1 MIALDSKQGDRPGC
15 ESPECVVVPLPGI
28 GERRRYRGVVQPFAA
43 HSHGHYVIGL
53 VEEGRRSL
61 ISNGAAFELAPG
73 DLVVFNPGDVH
84 GCEQSDGG
92 VFAYDSI
99 AVDAELLDGAR
110 LEGPKVSDPAAVEVF
125 RDVVRAIEVVA
136 ESQAADAVLCL
147 CELLAVEEA
156 AEGDSADVARTMSST
171 GLHEG
176 AAQRAMAHFCGHLA
190 SPSSLRALAAEEGLS
205 TYALIRAYKRRFAI
219 TPMRHLASLRV
230 ECACRLLREGVE
242 PAAVAAEVGFADQA
256 HLARSFKQRL
266 GTTPGAYQRMTQMRK
281 QD

>member
-1 MIALDSKQGDRPGC
+1 MIVLDSKQGDRPGC

-43 HSHGHYVIGL
+43 HAHGHYVIGL
-53 VEEGRRSL
+53 VEEGRRL
-61 ISNGAAFELAPG
+61 LVCNEAAFELAPG

-99 AVDAELLDGAR
+99 AVAVELLDGVR
-110 LEGPKVSDPAAVEVF
+110 LEGPKVSDSAAVEAF
-125 RDVVRAIEVVA
+125 REVLRAIEEGA
-136 ESQAADAVLCL
+136 ETQMAEAVLCL
-147 CELLAVEEA
+147 CELLVVEEA
-156 AEGDSADVARTMSST
+156 AEGGEDAPLPV

-190 SPSSLRALAAEEGLS
+190 SPSSLSTLAAEEGLS

-256 HLARSFKQRL
+256 HLTRVFKQRL
-266 GTTPGAYQRMTQMRK
+266 GTTPGAYQRMMGC
-281 QD
+281 

>member
-1 MIALDSKQGDRPGC
+1 MIARDLNRERQPRRK
-15 ESPECVVVPLPGI
+15 SPKCIIVPLLGI

-61 ISNGAAFELAPG
+61 VCNEAAFELAPG

-110 LEGPKVSDPAAVEVF
+110 LKGPKVSNLAAVEVF
-125 RDVVRAIEVVA
+125 REVLRAIEEGA
-136 ESQAADAVLCL
+136 ETQAVEAVLCL
-147 CELLAVEEA
+147 CELLVAEETE
-156 AEGDSADVARTMSST
+156 EGDAGASMSA

-190 SPSSLRALAAEEGLS
+190 SPASLSALAAEEGLS
-205 TYALIRAYKRRFAI
+205 VYTLIRAYKRRFAI
-219 TPMRHLASLRV
+219 TPMRHLVSLRV

-242 PAAVAAEVGFADQA
+242 PAVVAAEVGFADQA
-256 HLARSFKQRL
+256 HLTRAFKQRL
-266 GTTPGAYQRMTQMRK
+266 GTTPGAYQRMMRR
-281 QD
+281 

>member
-1 MIALDSKQGDRPGC
+1 MMTKDLRRNSWTRR
-15 ESPECVVVPLPGI
+15 ETPECVVVPLPGI

-61 ISNGAAFELAPG
+61 VCNGVAFALVPG

-99 AVDAELLDGAR
+99 AVNAELLDGAR
-110 LEGPKVSDPAAVEVF
+110 LEGPKVNDLAAVEVF
-125 RDVVRAIEVVA
+125 REVLRAIEEGA
-136 ESQAADAVLCL
+136 ETQAAEAVLCL
-147 CELLAVEEA
+147 CELLVAEET
-156 AEGDSADVARTMSST
+156 AEDDAGASTSA

-190 SPSSLRALAAEEGLS
+190 SPASLSALAAEEGLS

-219 TPMRHLASLRV
+219 TPMRHLISLRV

-242 PAAVAAEVGFADQA
+242 PAVVAAEVGFADQA
-256 HLARSFKQRL
+256 HLTRAFKQRL
-266 GTTPGAYQRMTQMRK
+266 GTTPGAYQRMMNR
-281 QD
+281 

>member
-1 MIALDSKQGDRPGC
+1 MLKRMKTFDMAHKDLKT
-15 ESPECVVVPLPGI
+15 PECIVVPLPGI

-43 HSHGHYVIGL
+43 HSHGYYVIGV

-61 ISNGAAFELAPG
+61 VCNGAAFELVPG
-73 DLVVFNPGDVH
+73 DLAVFNPGDVH

-99 AVDAELLDGAR
+99 AVATELLDGVR
-110 LEGPKVSDPAAVEVF
+110 LKGPKMSDPAAVEAF
-125 RDVVRAIEVVA
+125 REVLGAIEDGAATQMA
-136 ESQAADAVLCL
+136 EAVLRL
-147 CELLAVEEA
+147 CELLVAEEA
-156 AEGDSADVARTMSST
+156 AEDDPADAAGTLPSA
-171 GLHEG
+171 GLYED

-190 SPSSLRALAAEEGLS
+190 SPASLGELAAEEGLS

-256 HLARSFKQRL
+256 HLTRAFKQRL
-266 GTTPGAYQRMTQMRK
+266 GTTPGAYQRMTDR
-281 QD
+281 

>member
-1 MIALDSKQGDRPGC
+1 MIAFDSKQGDRPGC

-28 GERRRYRGVVQPFAA
+28 GERRRYRGVVQPFAV
-43 HSHGHYVIGL
+43 HSHGHYVIGF
-53 VEEGRRSL
+53 VEEGRRL
-61 ISNGAAFELAPG
+61 LVCNEAAFELASG

-99 AVDAELLDGAR
+99 AVAAELLDGAW
-110 LEGPKVSDPAAVEVF
+110 LAGPKVSDPAAVEAF
-125 RDVVRAIEVVA
+125 REVLRAIGEGA
-136 ESQAADAVLCL
+136 ETQTAEAVLCL
-147 CELLAVEEA
+147 CELLVAEGA
-156 AEGDSADVARTMSST
+156 AEDDPVDVAGAPPSA
-171 GLHEG
+171 GLHED
-176 AAQRAMAHFCGHLA
+176 AAQRVMAHFCGHLA
-190 SPSSLRALAAEEGLS
+190 SPSSLSALAAEEGLS

-256 HLARSFKQRL
+256 HLTRAFKQRL
-266 GTTPGAYQRMTQMRK
+266 GTTPGAYQRMMGR
-281 QD
+281 

>member
-1 MIALDSKQGDRPGC
+1 MKTHDVEHSARSIPKQPGC
-15 ESPECVVVPLPGI
+15 IVVPLPGI

-61 ISNGAAFELAPG
+61 ICNGAAFELAPG

-84 GCEQSDGG
+84 GCEQSGGG

-110 LEGPKVSDPAAVEVF
+110 LEGPKANDPAAVEVF
-125 RDVVRAIEVVA
+125 RDVVRAIEGGA
-136 ESQAADAVLCL
+136 KSQAAEAVLCL
-147 CELLAVEEA
+147 CELLAVK
-156 AEGDSADVARTMSST
+156 EGTEDGVDALVST
-171 GLHEG
+171 TLHEG

-190 SPSSLRALAAEEGLS
+190 SPLSLRALAADEGLS

-219 TPMRHLASLRV
+219 TPMRHLTSLRV

-242 PAAVAAEVGFADQA
+242 PAAVAVEVGFADQA
-256 HLARSFKQRL
+256 HLTRAFKQRL
-266 GTTPGAYQRMTQMRK
+266 GTTPGAYQRMVGR
-281 QD
+281 

>member
-1 MIALDSKQGDRPGC
+1 MIVLDSKQGDRPGC

-28 GERRRYRGVVQPFAA
+28 GERRRYCGVVQPFAA
-43 HSHGHYVIGL
+43 HAHGHYVIGL

-61 ISNGAAFELAPG
+61 VCNEAAFELAPG

-99 AVDAELLDGAR
+99 AVAAELLDGAR
-110 LEGPKVSDPAAVEVF
+110 LAGPKASGPAAVEAF
-125 RDVVRAIEVVA
+125 REVLRVIEKGTETQIA
-136 ESQAADAVLCL
+136 EAVLCL
-147 CELLAVEEA
+147 CEFLVEEEA
-156 AEGDSADVARTMSST
+156 AEDGGDAPLPA
-171 GLHEG
+171 GLHED

-190 SPSSLRALAAEEGLS
+190 SPSSLSALAAEEGLS
-205 TYALIRAYKRRFAI
+205 TYTLIRAYKRRFSI

-256 HLARSFKQRL
+256 HLTRAFKQRL
-266 GTTPGAYQRMTQMRK
+266 GTTPGAYQRMMGC
-281 QD
+281 

>member
-1 MIALDSKQGDRPGC
+1 MKTRDVEHSARSMP

-53 VEEGRRSL
+53 VEEGQRSL
-61 ISNGAAFELAPG
+61 VCNEAAFELAPG

-92 VFAYDSI
+92 VLAYDSI
-99 AVDAELLDGAR
+99 AVAAELLDGAR
-110 LEGPKVSDPAAVEVF
+110 LAGPKVSDTAAVEAF
-125 RDVVRAIEVVA
+125 REVLRAIEKGTEAQTA
-136 ESQAADAVLCL
+136 EAVLCL
-147 CELLAVEEA
+147 CELLVEEEA
-156 AEGDSADVARTMSST
+156 AEDGEDAPLPA

-190 SPSSLRALAAEEGLS
+190 SPASLGELAAEEGLS

-256 HLARSFKQRL
+256 HLTRVFKQRL
-266 GTTPGAYQRMTQMRK
+266 GTTPGAYQRMMGC
-281 QD
+281 

>member
-1 MIALDSKQGDRPGC
+1 MKTHDVEHSARSIL

-28 GERRRYRGVVQPFAA
+28 GERRRYRGVVQSFAA

-53 VEEGRRSL
+53 VEEGRRL
-61 ISNGAAFELAPG
+61 LVCNGVAFELVPG

-110 LEGPKVSDPAAVEVF
+110 LEGPKVNDLAVVEVF
-125 RDVVRAIEVVA
+125 REVLRAIEEGA
-136 ESQAADAVLCL
+136 ETQAVEAVLCL
-147 CELLAVEEA
+147 CELLAAEET
-156 AEGDSADVARTMSST
+156 AEGDAGASTST
-171 GLHEG
+171 GLYEG

-190 SPSSLRALAAEEGLS
+190 SPASLSTLAAEEGLS

-256 HLARSFKQRL
+256 HLTRAFKQRL
-266 GTTPGAYQRMTQMRK
+266 GTTPGAYQRMMRR
-281 QD
+281 

>member
-1 MIALDSKQGDRPGC
+1 MNKHELRYGIQSGC
-15 ESPECVVVPLPGI
+15 ETPECIVVPLPGI
-28 GERRRYRGVVQPFAA
+28 GERRRYRGVVQPFSV

-61 ISNGAAFELAPG
+61 ICNGAAFELALG

-110 LEGPKVSDPAAVEVF
+110 LKGPRVNDPAAIEVF
-125 RDVVRAIEVVA
+125 REMLRILETGDEAQLSEA
-136 ESQAADAVLCL
+136 TLCL
-147 CELLAVEEA
+147 RELLAVEEV
-156 AEGDSADVARTMSST
+156 AEGGVANVSSVVT
-171 GLHEG
+171 PHED

-190 SPSSLRALAAEEGLS
+190 TPSSLSALAAEEGLS
-205 TYALIRAYKRRFAI
+205 PYALIRAYKRRFAI

-256 HLARSFKQRL
+256 HLTRAFKQRL
-266 GTTPGAYQRMTQMRK
+266 GTTPGAYQRMMNC
-281 QD
+281 

>member
-1 MIALDSKQGDRPGC
+1 MIVLDSKQGDRPGC
-15 ESPECVVVPLPGI
+15 ESPECVVAPLLGI

-61 ISNGAAFELAPG
+61 ICNGAAFELAPG

-84 GCEQSDGG
+84 GCEQSGGG

-99 AVDAELLDGAR
+99 AVGAELLDGVW
-110 LEGPKVSDPAAVEVF
+110 LEGPKVNDPAAVEVF
-125 RDVVRAIEVVA
+125 RDVVRAIEVAA
-136 ESQAADAVLCL
+136 ESQAAEAVLCL

-156 AEGDSADVARTMSST
+156 AEDGADALAST
-171 GLHEG
+171 TLHED

-190 SPSSLRALAAEEGLS
+190 APSSLSALAAEEGLS

-256 HLARSFKQRL
+256 HLTRAFKQRL
-266 GTTPGAYQRMTQMRK
+266 GTTPGAYQRMMRR
-281 QD
+281 

>member
-1 MIALDSKQGDRPGC
+1 M
-15 ESPECVVVPLPGI
+15 
-28 GERRRYRGVVQPFAA
+28 VQPFAA

-53 VEEGRRSL
+53 VEEGRRL
-61 ISNGAAFELAPG
+61 LVCNEAAFELAPG

-99 AVDAELLDGAR
+99 AVAVELLDGAR
-110 LEGPKVSDPAAVEVF
+110 LEGPKMSDSAAVEAF
-125 RDVVRAIEVVA
+125 REVLRAIEKGA
-136 ESQAADAVLCL
+136 EAQTAEAVLCL
-147 CELLAVEEA
+147 CEFLVGEEA
-156 AEGDSADVARTMSST
+156 AEDGEDAAGTLPLA
-171 GLHEG
+171 GLHED

-190 SPSSLRALAAEEGLS
+190 SPSSLSVLAAEEGLS

-219 TPMRHLASLRV
+219 TPMRHLVSLRV

-256 HLARSFKQRL
+256 HLTRAFKQRL
-266 GTTPGAYQRMTQMRK
+266 GTTPGAYQRMMGC
-281 QD
+281 

>member
-1 MIALDSKQGDRPGC
+1 MMTKDSRRDGWTRR
-15 ESPECVVVPLPGI
+15 ETPECFVVPLPGI
-28 GERRRYRGVVQPFAA
+28 GERRRYRGVVQSFAA

-61 ISNGAAFELAPG
+61 VCNEVAFELVPG

-84 GCEQSDGG
+84 GCEQSNGG

-99 AVDAELLDGAR
+99 AVSVELLDGVR
-110 LEGPKVSDPAAVEVF
+110 LEGPKVSDPAAVEAF
-125 RDVVRAIEVVA
+125 REVLRAIEGGTETQTA
-136 ESQAADAVLCL
+136 EAVLCL
-147 CELLAVEEA
+147 CELLVAGEA
-156 AEGDSADVARTMSST
+156 AEDGGDVPLPA
-171 GLHEG
+171 GLHED
-176 AAQRAMAHFCGHLA
+176 AAQRTMAHFCGHLA
-190 SPSSLRALAAEEGLS
+190 SPSPLSALAAEEGLS

-256 HLARSFKQRL
+256 HLTRVFKQRL
-266 GTTPGAYQRMTQMRK
+266 GTTPGAYQRMMGC
-281 QD
+281 

>member
-1 MIALDSKQGDRPGC
+1 MISRDLKQGDRSGC
-15 ESPECVVVPLPGI
+15 ESPECVVAPLPGI
-28 GERRRYRGVVQPFAA
+28 GERRRYRGVVQSFAA
-43 HSHGHYVIGL
+43 HAHGHYVIGL

-61 ISNGAAFELAPG
+61 VCNEAALELAPG

-99 AVDAELLDGAR
+99 AVDAELLDGVW
-110 LEGPKVSDPAAVEVF
+110 LKGPKVSDQAAVEAF
-125 RDVVRAIEVVA
+125 REVLRVTEDGA
-136 ESQAADAVLCL
+136 EAQTAEAVLRL
-147 CELLAVEEA
+147 CELLVAEEA
-156 AEGDSADVARTMSST
+156 AEDGEDASLLA
-171 GLHEG
+171 GLHED

-190 SPSSLRALAAEEGLS
+190 SPLSLSALAAEEGLS

-256 HLARSFKQRL
+256 HLTRAFKQRL
-266 GTTPGAYQRMTQMRK
+266 GTTPGAYQRMMGR
-281 QD
+281 

>member
-1 MIALDSKQGDRPGC
+1 MIALDSKQGDRLGY

-43 HSHGHYVIGL
+43 HSHGYYVIGL
-53 VEEGRRSL
+53 VEEGQRSL
-61 ISNGAAFELAPG
+61 ICNGAAFELVPG

-136 ESQAADAVLCL
+136 ESQAAEAVLCL
-147 CELLAVEEA
+147 CEFLAVEEA
-156 AEGDSADVARTMSST
+156 AEDGADALVST
-171 GLHEG
+171 TLHED
-176 AAQRAMAHFCGHLA
+176 AAQRAMTHFCGHLA
-190 SPSSLRALAAEEGLS
+190 SPSSLRVLAADEGLS

-219 TPMRHLASLRV
+219 TPMRHLTSLRV

-256 HLARSFKQRL
+256 HLTRVFKQRL
-266 GTTPGAYQRMTQMRK
+266 GTTPGAYQRMVGR
-281 QD
+281 

>member
-1 MIALDSKQGDRPGC
+1 MDESVSKQGIWPER
-15 ESPECVVVPLPGI
+15 EAPECVVAPLPGV

-53 VEEGRRSL
+53 AEEGRRSL
-61 ISNGAAFELAPG
+61 ICNGVAFELVPG
-73 DLVVFNPGDVH
+73 DLAVFNPGDVH

-99 AVDAELLDGAR
+99 AVDAELLDGVR
-110 LEGPKVSDPAAVEVF
+110 LEGPKVGDPAVVEVF
-125 RDVVRAIEVVA
+125 REVLGVLEDGAEAEVV
-136 ESQAADAVLCL
+136 EAVLCL

-156 AEGDSADVARTMSST
+156 EGDDPAASPLP
-171 GLHEG
+171 GLHED

-190 SPSSLRALAAEEGLS
+190 APASLGALAADEGLS
-205 TYALIRAYKRRFAI
+205 PYALIRAYKRRFAI

-256 HLARSFKQRL
+256 HLTRAFKQRL
-266 GTTPGAYQRMTQMRK
+266 GTTPGAYQKMMGA
-281 QD
+281 